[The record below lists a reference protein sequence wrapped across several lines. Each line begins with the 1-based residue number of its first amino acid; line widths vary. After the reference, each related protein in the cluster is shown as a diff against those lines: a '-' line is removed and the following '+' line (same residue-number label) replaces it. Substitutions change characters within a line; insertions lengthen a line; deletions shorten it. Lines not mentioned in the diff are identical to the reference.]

1 MDYRAKVATEGTYSP
16 DKLLAGNA
24 HLLVARP
31 VTLLAGTSYVRGHV
45 LGKISL
51 AVVATTVFAGTGNGA
66 ITMDGTTPVLAGA
79 KQGAYTATCIA
90 AASNSGTFRVEDPD
104 GNVLGDVAVG
114 ATFSDDIKFVI
125 ADGSTDFIVGDK
137 FTITIAA
144 GSGKY
149 VVSTAA
155 AVNGSAVPDC
165 VLAETIDATAAD
177 KTALAYFRGDFS
189 TGGLTLGSGHTVASI
204 TEGLR
209 LKGITL
215 LPSMA

>member
-1 MDYRAKVATEGTYSP
+1 MDFRAKLATEGTYTP
-16 DKLLAGNA
+16 DKLIAGNA
-24 HLLVARP
+24 HLLVART
-31 VTLLAGTSYVRGHV
+31 VTLLAGTSYLRGHV
-45 LGKISL
+45 LGKVAIG
-51 AVVATTVFAGTGNGA
+51 AVATAFAGTGNGA
-66 ITMDGTTPVLAGA
+66 ISMDGTTPVLAGA
-79 KQGAYTATCIA
+79 KAGAYTATCVA
-90 AASNSGTFRVEDPD
+90 TATNGGTFRVEDPD

-114 ATFSDDIKFVI
+114 GTFSDDIKFVI
-125 ADGSTDFIVGDK
+125 ADGATDFALNDR
-137 FTITIAA
+137 FTITVAA

-177 KTALAYFRGDFS
+177 KTALAYFRGDFA
-189 TGGLTLGSGHTVASI
+189 TGGLTLGAGHTVASI